1 MERYFSKRKQPENA
15 TETPTQ
21 ESREMPTIQ
30 PLQDINIAHEIEL
43 PTDPAKRRSIYA
55 FAANEKDRP
64 ACGGQSGG
72 DSFVSEGFTNWRLGL
87 KRLREHVGDHNSI
100 HNKCRKVAQDLMNQK
115 QHIEV
120 VLSREIEQSCLDYRT
135 RLDATI
141 DVIRL
146 CLSQGLAFRG
156 HDETENSLKRVN
168 FLTILEFL
176 AKHNE
181 EVKKVMLDHALGNNK
196 LIAPNIQND
205 IMNAVTIDTTNIIL
219 KDLGDKLFSIL
230 VDESRDISIKE
241 QMVLLIRYVDK
252 YGSVAERFLGVV
264 HVNDT
269 TSLSLKHDVELSN
282 KHRLSIAK
290 IRGQGYDGAS
300 NMQGKFNGLNILI
313 LKDNPCAYYIH
324 CFAHQLQLAL
334 IGVVK
339 NDRKI
344 AVFFTQISTLTN
356 VVYGSCKRQDLL
368 RDKQTEEV
376 LQGICLGEIMTGKGF
391 NQEANLKRAGD
402 TRWGFYYMTLL
413 SLIRLWSP
421 VDNVLEHVAEH
432 TDDHKLRGNA
442 ELMLVSMNNFDFV
455 FYLHLLKNILEVSNE
470 LSQAL
475 QKNE

>member
-1 MERYFSKRKQPENA
+1 
-15 TETPTQ
+15 
-21 ESREMPTIQ
+21 
-30 PLQDINIAHEIEL
+30 
-43 PTDPAKRRSIYA
+43 
-55 FAANEKDRP
+55 
-64 ACGGQSGG
+64 
-72 DSFVSEGFTNWRLGL
+72 
-87 KRLREHVGDHNSI
+87 
-100 HNKCRKVAQDLMNQK
+100 MNQK

-120 VLSREIEQSCLDYRT
+120 VLSRETEQSCLDYST

-146 CLSQGLAFRG
+146 CLRQGLAFRG
-156 HDETENSLKRVN
+156 HDETENSLKRGN

-176 AKHNE
+176 AEHNE
-181 EVKKVMLDHALGNNK
+181 EVRKVVLDHAPGNNK
-196 LIAPNIQND
+196 LIAPNIQKD
-205 IMNAVTIDTTNIIL
+205 IMNAMAIETTNIIL
-219 KDLGDKLFSIL
+219 KDLGDELFSIL

-252 YGSVAERFLGVV
+252 YCSVVERFLGVV

-269 TSLSLKHDVELSN
+269 TSLSLKHGVEELLN
-282 KHRLSIAK
+282 KHGLSIAK

-300 NMQGKFNGLNILI
+300 NMQGKFNGLKSLI

-356 VVYGSCKRQDLL
+356 VVSGSCKRQDLL
-368 RDKQTEEV
+368 RDKQIEEV
-376 LQGICLGEIMTGKGF
+376 LQGICSGEIMTGKGL

-402 TRWGFYYMTLL
+402 TRWGSYYMTLL

-421 VDNVLEHVAEH
+421 VGNVLEHVAEH

-455 FYLHLLKNILEVSNE
+455 FYLHLLKNILGVSNE
-470 LSQAL
+470 LSRAL
-475 QKNE
+475 QRNDQDIVNAINLVNATR